1 MDYNSSVPFNQMM
14 GGSADY
20 FKMEPQN
27 NSGGYLRKDF
37 PNIGNAPNFP
47 ADNPYFHHAPM
58 LPHGGLQGG
67 GMDSVTTGL
76 SGMPSQSNYI
86 ETPGIPVPSLTPMP
100 AMTQVNP
107 LTSKPAE
114 VSMPSLT
121 PAPMTS
127 VTSQLT
133 QEHSMT
139 SEDRK
144 SRDYKELDQLASD
157 VALEESAQK
166 ESVPNN
172 DNTQISQKEDLVD
185 HPGTSMDHK
194 GASLVPH
201 NNDHQVTSRD
211 RHDSQTQ
218 GAARDHDESDHQGV
232 IGVSQCSVCTIKFP
246 SQEALHVHIKTHGR
260 ICLVCFSV
268 GYILS
273 CFIFLSFADFK
284 YLGHVLYCNQ
294 NL

>member
-67 GMDSVTTGL
+67 GMDSVTSGL
-76 SGMPSQSNYI
+76 SGMPSQSNYL

-100 AMTQVNP
+100 SMTP

-114 VSMPSLT
+114 ASMPSLT

-127 VTSQLT
+127 VTSQMT
-133 QEHSMT
+133 QENSMT
-139 SEDRK
+139 LGDRK

-157 VALEESAQK
+157 IALEESGQK

-172 DNTQISQKEDLVD
+172 DNTQISQKEGLTD
-185 HPGTSMDHK
+185 HPGTSSDHN
-194 GASLVPH
+194 GAPCDPDD
-201 NNDHQVTSRD
+201 NDHQVTSRD
-211 RHDSQTQ
+211 PNDSQNQ
-218 GAARDHDESDHQGV
+218 GAARDPDDSDQQGV

-246 SQEALHVHIKTHGR
+246 SQEALHVHINTHGR

-268 GYILS
+268 GYILP

-284 YLGHVLYCNQ
+284 Y
-294 NL
+294 